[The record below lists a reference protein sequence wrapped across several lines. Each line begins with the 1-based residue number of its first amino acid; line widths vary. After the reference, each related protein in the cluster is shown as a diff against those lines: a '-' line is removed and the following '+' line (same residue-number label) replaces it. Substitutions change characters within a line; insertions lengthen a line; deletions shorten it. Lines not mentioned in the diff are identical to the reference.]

1 MHAVQIGALRH
12 SLATDTWTGSSAVTA
27 FDGFALPLELR
38 LVLTNDEDRSPEPPK
53 RSSSPGTSPGS
64 WKPAFEAQVARSS
77 PFFGVFGQQL
87 SGCQDIGALTS
98 IQQWPATG
106 AQYVPT
112 SQYPLSVVQHDCT
125 GQREALLQRHTPEPR
140 NTHLAKKR
148 TVAEL
153 AVLLSI
159 CQPRGLIDISK
170 FWVGATSSPHGV
182 HPPP

>member
-1 MHAVQIGALRH
+1 MHAIQIGALRP
-12 SLATDTWTGSSAVTA
+12 SLATDTWTGGSAVTA
-27 FDGFALPLELR
+27 LDGFALPLELM
-38 LVLTNDEDRSPEPPK
+38 LVLTNDDDRSPEPPK

-64 WKPAFEAQVARSS
+64 RKPAFEAQVARSS
-77 PFFGVFGQQL
+77 PYFGGGQQL
-87 SGCQDIGALTS
+87 SGCHDIGALTS
-98 IQQWPATG
+98 MQQWPATG

-112 SQYPLSVVQHDCT
+112 SQYPLSVVQHNCT
-125 GQREALLQRHTPEPR
+125 GQCEALLQRHTLEAQ
-140 NTHLAKKR
+140 NTYLAKKR

-159 CQPRGLIDISK
+159 CQPRSLIDISK